1 MHLGNFLWKPYHQEL
16 IKIAQS
22 GGNGQFLIFP
32 PKKLN
37 INKKTSYVVSFKQIW
52 NANESMD
59 YSEVFRSIKTQ
70 QLIVS
75 ASTHFAKRNL
85 CQAKKKLTFH
95 KFVGTV
101 IRMRNEKIDEKS
113 IFDVILF

>member
-37 INKKTSYVVSFKQIW
+37 INKKTSDVVSFKQIW

-85 CQAKKKLTFH
+85 CQAKKILSKVKLF
-95 KFVGTV
+95 
-101 IRMRNEKIDEKS
+101 ISSLEQ
-113 IFDVILF
+113 